1 MKPQMSR
8 EEVLAIEKA
17 FYSKG
22 PSLDILEWGSGGS
35 TVYFTQFLLSKNIS
49 YTWTSIEYNKVW
61 YDRVLEE
68 VRNDKN
74 VDLIL
79 FDVGNTELKQRSLPM
94 DDYVSYP
101 STLGKKYDVIFVDGR
116 KRRRCLLESRSLLKP
131 GGLVFLHDA
140 RRTYYHCAFL
150 FYPDRRILL
159 WTGLWQGKLEEPG
172 FIRKFINLIMYW
184 CFRIYTFSFR
194 FRFVTK

>member
-8 EEVLAIEKA
+8 EEVLVIEKA
-17 FYSKG
+17 LSSKG
-22 PSLDILEWGSGGS
+22 PFIDVLEWGSGGS
-35 TVYFTQFLLSKNIS
+35 TVYFTQFLASKNIS

-61 YDRVLEE
+61 YGRVLEE
-68 VRNDKN
+68 VRVDKN
-74 VDLIL
+74 VNLIL

-94 DDYVSYP
+94 NEYVSYP
-101 STLGKKYDVIFVDGR
+101 STLEKKYDVIFVDGR
-116 KRRRCLLESRSLLKP
+116 KRRRCLLEAYKLLKS

-140 RRTYYHCAFL
+140 RRTYYHCAFS

-159 WTGLWQGKLEEPG
+159 WTGLWQGKLEDPN

-194 FRFVTK
+194 FRFATK